1 MAKTRKNP
9 YYKFTNSLAPAWKF
23 LKSHPRQHTKGV
35 DGVSINSF
43 KQNEGR
49 DLKAIRHELKN
60 GTFKFQNLRA
70 VPIENREILVCTV
83 KDRIVC
89 KAILTTILPLFKEMN
104 SNRDFSREV
113 SLEGSQLAGV
123 PLATKVIQD
132 NIREGYSWIFETDI
146 IKFFDNIPKD
156 KLLALIKSK
165 VANDPLMKLIQ
176 EAVEF
181 HVQKEQRDID
191 VEEKEYSEV
200 NGVAQGSAL
209 SPLFASL
216 YLYEF
221 DVFTDGLGDVR
232 LVRYVDDFVVQCKSA
247 EDAKMVYEKIQEKLK
262 AMGLSIH
269 PLDTKDAKGRIKTR
283 IVNSLQEPFNF
294 LGLTFN
300 GATIDISAN
309 KKHQIL
315 DDIKAVLK
323 DRRGGFGDKM
333 KIIERKLEGC
343 IKQYKQPHYRT
354 KVSLLALIKSSGD
367 ELSDY
372 FGKQTRSLFGKNLIE
387 GLSGTRRKAVM
398 RFFGLDFDRLTRMVK

>member
-23 LKSHPRQHTKGV
+23 LKGHPRKHTKGV

-49 DLKAIRHELKN
+49 DLKALRHELKN

-70 VPIENREILVCTV
+70 VPIENREILICTV
-83 KDRIVC
+83 KDRIVSR
-89 KAILTTILPLFKEMN
+89 AILTTILPLFKEMN
-104 SNRDFSREV
+104 SGKDFSREMPRA
-113 SLEGSQLAGV
+113 SSQISGV
-123 PLATKVIQD
+123 PLATQVIQK
-132 NIREGYSWIFETDI
+132 NIKEGYHWIFETDI

-156 KLLALIKSK
+156 KLLALIKTEVTSEPLLK
-165 VANDPLMKLIQ
+165 LMK
-176 EAVEF
+176 EAIEF
-181 HVQKEQRDID
+181 HVQKEQRDIE

-221 DVFTDGLGDVR
+221 DVFVGTLGNVR
-232 LVRYVDDFVVQCKSA
+232 LVRYVDDFVVQCKNA
-247 EDAKMVYEKIQEKLK
+247 EDAQMVYEKIQEKLK
-262 AMGLSIH
+262 SMRLSIH
-269 PLDTKDAKGRIKTR
+269 PLGKEDKGKIKTR
-283 IVNSLQEPFNF
+283 IVDSLQTPFNF

-300 GATIDISAN
+300 GATIDISAK

-315 DDIKAVLK
+315 EDIRCVMK
-323 DRRGGFGDKM
+323 DKRGGFGDKM
-333 KIIERKLEGC
+333 KIVERKLGGC
-343 IKQYKQPHYRT
+343 VKQYNQPHYRT
-354 KVSLLALIKSSGD
+354 KTSLLALIKEAGD

-372 FGKQTRSLFGKNLIE
+372 LGKETRKLFGRNLID
-387 GLSGTRRKAVM
+387 GLSGARRKAVM
-398 RFFGLDFDRLTRMVK
+398 RFFGLDFDRLTRMVR